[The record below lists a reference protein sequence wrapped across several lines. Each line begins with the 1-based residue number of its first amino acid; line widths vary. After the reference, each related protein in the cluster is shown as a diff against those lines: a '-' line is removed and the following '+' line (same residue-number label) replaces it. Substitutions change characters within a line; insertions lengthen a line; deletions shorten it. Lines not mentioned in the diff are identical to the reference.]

1 MFSYSIGLTGL
12 HVAQRAIEFVGMN
25 IANAGTEG
33 YHRQEL
39 KIDPLELGTIDQL
52 MLGGAEI
59 SEAIRS
65 IDRLLEQ
72 ELLRQAPLLGQT
84 SQELESLQLIE
95 RAMGDLESGGLSG
108 AIGSFFDSLQEL
120 AAQPSSNAM
129 QQQAVWAADAMCAQF
144 HNLAAFLDDLAG
156 NVWSQAHAVT
166 GNVNGLL
173 GEIAELNGDI
183 AHLTIKD
190 TNANIL
196 LDQRDQAISRL
207 AEVVEVEIDTQTPV
221 LEGVVNVSV
230 GGTPVVMGTNVT
242 ELEIGALADG
252 SLGLSVK
259 DANYYTDDVQGGKL
273 GGLFAL
279 ANEIIPDLQ
288 NGIDSLAGAIVSGLN
303 RFHAEG
309 IGAAGSFDELVGQA
323 KGDASATLTEID
335 PTIAA
340 GTLRVRVVDTDTGEA
355 TVHEIQIADPATMTF
370 GDLASAI
377 DGLDHISAGISDQA
391 LRIIADGGYT
401 FDFLPVTT
409 AEFDPADWTAGNTAE
424 IDVTGIFQGQAN
436 EDFTVTVVDGGGVGV
451 AGSLALEVT
460 DGEGN
465 FLTRFN
471 VGQGYAAGDGL
482 DLGNGIVLHLGAG
495 DLVAGDSF
503 TIHALARSD
512 TTGALSVLGMNTLFA
527 GNSAGTISL
536 REEVFLA
543 PERLACFLGADG
555 ADNNNIRRM
564 ADLGDESLAELGGQ
578 TFLAYHSQ
586 LITGIGQA
594 VMVRAARQ
602 RSLENIS
609 QQLLTQRQDVS
620 GIDVNDEAAKL
631 MVFER
636 MYQAMAK
643 FLSTQDQ
650 AIQSLMDIL

>member
-1 MFSYSIGLTGL
+1 MFSYSIGLSGL
-12 HVAQRAIEFVGMN
+12 RVAQRAIEFVGMN

-39 KIDPLELGTIDQL
+39 KIDPLELGTTDQL
-52 MLGGAEI
+52 MLGGAQI
-59 SEAIRS
+59 SAAIRS

-72 ELLRQAPLLGQT
+72 ELLRQAPLQGQT
-84 SQELESLQLIE
+84 SQELQSLQLIE
-95 RAMGDLESGGLSG
+95 RSMGDLESGGLSG
-108 AIGSFFDSLQEL
+108 AIGKFFDSLQEL
-120 AAQPSSNAM
+120 AAQPASSAM
-129 QQQAVWAADAMCAQF
+129 QQQAVWSADAMCAQF
-144 HNLAAFLDDLAG
+144 RNLASFLEDLAG
-156 NVWSQAHAVT
+156 NVLSQARAVT
-166 GNVNGLL
+166 GDVNGLL
-173 GEIAELNGDI
+173 GEIANLNGEI
-183 AHLTIKD
+183 AHLTIKG
-190 TNANIL
+190 TNANLL
-196 LDQRDQAISRL
+196 LDQRDQAIQQL
-207 AEVVEVEIDTQTPV
+207 AELVEVEIDDQTPV
-221 LEGVVNVSV
+221 LEGVVNVSI

-259 DANYYTDDVQGGKL
+259 DANYYTGETRGGKL
-273 GGLFAL
+273 GGLFAM

-288 NGIDSLAGAIVSGLN
+288 EGIDSLAAAIVSGLN
-303 RFHAEG
+303 RLHTEA
-309 IGAAGSFDELVGQA
+309 IGAAGSFGELVGQA
-323 KGDASATLTEID
+323 KGNASDTLTEID

-355 TVHEIQIADPATMTF
+355 TLHEIQIADPATMTF

-377 DGLDHISAGISDQA
+377 DGLDHVSAGISGQA
-391 LRIIADGGYT
+391 LRIIADSGYT

-409 AEFDPADWTAGNTAE
+409 AEFEPADWTAGNTAE
-424 IDVTGIFQGQAN
+424 IEIAGIFQGQAN
-436 EDFTVTVVDGGGVGV
+436 EDFTVTVVDGGAVGV
-451 AGSLALEVT
+451 EGSLALEVT

-465 FLTRFN
+465 LVTRFN
-471 VGQGYAAGDGL
+471 VGQGYAAGDALEL
-482 DLGNGIVLHLGAG
+482 DNGIVLRLSAG
-495 DLVAGDSF
+495 DLIAGDSF
-503 TIHALARSD
+503 TIHALASSD

-527 GNSAGTISL
+527 GNSAGSISI

-543 PERLACFLGADG
+543 PERLACSLGADG

-578 TFLAYHSQ
+578 TFSAYHSQ
-586 LITGIGQA
+586 LRTGIGQA

-602 RSLENIS
+602 KSLENIS

-620 GIDVNDEAAKL
+620 GVDINDEAARL

-650 AIQSLMDIL
+650 AIQALMDIL